1 MALDAKPLNE
11 LALKLAR
18 ELERQD
24 QLFQNVRES
33 LAQLGGET
41 RLRIPDAVLE
51 ELDAAFSAPPSV
63 KTNGPIDHLRVRA

>member
-1 MALDAKPLNE
+1 MSLDARPLNE

-24 QLFQNVRES
+24 QLFHGVRES

-41 RLRIPDAVLE
+41 RLHIPEAVLE
-51 ELDAAFSAPPSV
+51 ELDAAFAPPPAV
-63 KTNGPIDHLRVRA
+63 TTNGPNDHLRVRA